1 MRKSDDPL
9 KDLINND
16 IKIVRST
23 HENEQMS

>member
-1 MRKSDDPL
+1 MRNSDDPL

-16 IKIVRST
+16 IKIVRSS